1 MIQTIHVMEIS
12 SIEFQKKLNQT
23 IKEVDVVDIK
33 YAVAPG
39 SMFNTFTALVMYRTN
54 KVRED

>member
-1 MIQTIHVMEIS
+1 MIQIIHVMEIS

-23 IKEVDVVDIK
+23 IKELDVVDIN

-39 SMFNTFTALVMYRTN
+39 MLNTFTALVMYKTN
-54 KVRED
+54 KARED

>member
-1 MIQTIHVMEIS
+1 MIQIIHVMEIS

-23 IKEVDVVDIK
+23 IKELDVVDIK

-39 SMFNTFTALVMYRTN
+39 MLNTFTALVMYKTN
-54 KVRED
+54 KARED